1 MAEFVGLASL
11 GVLTTVS
18 QAREEL
24 RPERRV
30 DKGGVKARK
39 EGGCPCPGPAL
50 NRRDQGGA

>member
-39 EGGCPCPGPAL
+39 EGGCPCLGPAL

>member
-1 MAEFVGLASL
+1 MGESDSQEFMAEFVGLASL

-30 DKGGVKARK
+30 DKV
-39 EGGCPCPGPAL
+39 
-50 NRRDQGGA
+50 